1 MARKDLQFQVVFE
14 PTRLGEQPLR
24 VAYDYV
30 IPIKRRTLHK
40 AELLDSP
47 SESVPLE
54 RKNS

>member
-1 MARKDLQFQVVFE
+1 MARKDLQLQVVFE

-24 VAYDYV
+24 VAYEYV
-30 IPIKRRTLHK
+30 IPIKRRTLRNS
-40 AELLDSP
+40 APPDPP

>member
-1 MARKDLQFQVVFE
+1 MTRKDLQLQVVFE

-30 IPIKRRTLHK
+30 IPIKRRTLHN
-40 AELLDSP
+40 AAPPDSP
-47 SESVPLE
+47 SEPVPLE